1 MSRWMRLI
9 LPAFIFCSGCGTYL
23 PPIDYRFDDDFKA
36 GAFINTVVSNVRCQ
50 LGNAVLDAENG
61 AGPTWLKNWSAE
73 VTLTLNISEKTGISA
88 GATEFTLL
96 PGSIKKFVNG
106 TSVASAQ
113 SFVFGFGG
121 GGTLTSGRI
130 VALTWYDNF
139 SDFKGAG
146 VDCDAGSFITGDLK
160 LKEVLF
166 AATFVGTVPGN
177 MSKMYD
183 PNGPYQ
189 NVQDTITFDVD
200 TNANATPMWHY
211 INVGVN
217 TSGTFVNVDR
227 DRKDM
232 LLITMGPPPASSKVT
247 SGKKAST
254 SSFGSNDVSTIHN
267 LSRIVSPLQ

>member
-1 MSRWMRLI
+1 M
-9 LPAFIFCSGCGTYL
+9 A
-23 PPIDYRFDDDFKA
+23 
-36 GAFINTVVSNVRCQ
+36 
-50 LGNAVLDAENG
+50 
-61 AGPTWLKNWSAE
+61 
-73 VTLTLNISEKTGISA
+73 
-88 GATEFTLL
+88 
-96 PGSIKKFVNG
+96 
-106 TSVASAQ
+106 
-113 SFVFGFGG
+113 
-121 GGTLTSGRI
+121 
-130 VALTWYDNF
+130 WYDNF

-166 AATFVGTVPGN
+166 AATFVGAIPGN

-232 LLITMGPPPASSKVT
+232 LLITMGPPPASSLRFTCRV
-247 SGKKAST
+247 KKLQLHPSDLTMSLRST
-254 SSFGSNDVSTIHN
+254 TLAVLSLLCSSAVAFGGVRARLCVGVSR
-267 LSRIVSPLQ
+267 SRYSE